1 MTVKEFLKNQLYLL
15 TEDIAIKVYQLP
27 VKEIDICK
35 ALVRRYQGEISVALK
50 SNQNYL
56 DFDMQNYYYDNGY
69 LIIICQPNK
78 EQEKKTIEAY
88 YDGKG

>member
-1 MTVKEFLKNQLYLL
+1 MTVKEFLEKQNK
-15 TEDIAIKVYQLP
+15 DVNIKVYQP
-27 VKEIDICK
+27 PIKEIDSCK
-35 ALVRRYQGEISVALK
+35 ELVRRYQGEISVSLE

-56 DFDMQNYYYDNGY
+56 GFEMKHYYHNNGY

-88 YDGKG
+88 YDGR